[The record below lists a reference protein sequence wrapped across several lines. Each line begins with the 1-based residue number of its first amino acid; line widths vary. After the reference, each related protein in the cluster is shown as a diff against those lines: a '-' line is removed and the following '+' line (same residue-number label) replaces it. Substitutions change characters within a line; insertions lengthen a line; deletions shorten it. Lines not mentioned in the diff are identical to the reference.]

1 MPVQRDGEVKP
12 GLELSVCDRLLTT
25 TRSVRKRLDLGRP
38 VPADLIEE
46 CLEIAV
52 QAPTGTNTQ
61 RWRFVV
67 VTDAAVRAKLA
78 EIYKESFN
86 KYWAEAKEP
95 EYGVAGPGAAETVRM
110 TESARY
116 LVDHLQ
122 DVPVHV
128 LFCVEERPNPESL
141 FEVATSFGTIMPAA
155 WSFMLA
161 ARARGLGCCWTTVH
175 LLNADK
181 AARVLG
187 LPATI
192 TQAVLLPV
200 AHFVGETFRSAP
212 RIPARKLTWW
222 NKWGLRRN

>member
-1 MPVQRDGEVKP
+1 MPVRRDREMKP

-25 TRSVRKRLDLGRP
+25 TRSVRKRLDLSRP
-38 VPADLIEE
+38 VSAELIEE

-67 VTDAAVRAKLA
+67 VTDVAVRAELA
-78 EIYKESFN
+78 KIYKESFN
-86 KYWAEAKEP
+86 EYWANAKEP
-95 EYGVAGPGAAETVRM
+95 DYGVGGPGAAETVRM

-122 DVPVHV
+122 DVPVQV
-128 LFCVEERPNPESL
+128 LFCVEERPNPKVS
-141 FEVATSFGTIMPAA
+141 FEVATSFGNIMPAA

-181 AARVLG
+181 VARVLD
-187 LPATI
+187 LPVTI

-222 NKWGLRRN
+222 NKWGVRRN